1 MIDPSPSNARLRAV
15 AGLLG
20 VAIVLWWCWLFAV
33 PDHRAWFRPGSWPDA
48 ALLAF
53 ALPDLILAA
62 MLLALSSGVRA
73 TWLQAAV
80 IGGYAYATVYC
91 LGVVL
96 LTGEAELALLAMFAG
111 LCMFG
116 GAVGADLRIVRS
128 QPHPLART
136 LLIMA
141 VFWVVF
147 LAIVPWLIVRAEDR
161 VGIGRFAFA
170 GQQGAGAIVFLCSS
184 LLGVWSALTM
194 ARRGGGTPLPI
205 DAASRLVVDGPYR
218 FVRNPMAI
226 AGLAQALGVAIAIG
240 SWMTLVYV
248 AIGAAIWQW
257 VVRPG
262 EEPQLLR
269 QFGGSYAA
277 YRNAVRCWIP
287 RAPSRSRLSDNL
299 STHSPARTNLPTR

>member
-1 MIDPSPSNARLRAV
+1 
-15 AGLLG
+15 
-20 VAIVLWWCWLFAV
+20 
-33 PDHRAWFRPGSWPDA
+33 
-48 ALLAF
+48 
-53 ALPDLILAA
+53 
-62 MLLALSSGVRA
+62 
-73 TWLQAAV
+73 
-80 IGGYAYATVYC
+80 
-91 LGVVL
+91 
-96 LTGEAELALLAMFAG
+96 
-111 LCMFG
+111 
-116 GAVGADLRIVRS
+116 
-128 QPHPLART
+128 
-136 LLIMA
+136 
-141 VFWVVF
+141 
-147 LAIVPWLIVRAEDR
+147 
-161 VGIGRFAFA
+161 
-170 GQQGAGAIVFLCSS
+170 
-184 LLGVWSALTM
+184 M